1 MLYSGSEKAWMDW
14 RAEKISDERGWP
26 LSIAKSEAAAE
37 MVRMRTRK
45 PAATLPFRPRSA
57 SKHWTLERTR
67 RLFHSDTAAR
77 ESRQINQAQQDVLT
91 KEHSRPKAGNRVN
104 VKAKKD

>member
-1 MLYSGSEKAWMDW
+1 MLYSGSEKAWLHW
-14 RAEKISDERGWP
+14 RAESPAKGAGP
-26 LSIAKSEAAAE
+26 LPIAKSEAAAE